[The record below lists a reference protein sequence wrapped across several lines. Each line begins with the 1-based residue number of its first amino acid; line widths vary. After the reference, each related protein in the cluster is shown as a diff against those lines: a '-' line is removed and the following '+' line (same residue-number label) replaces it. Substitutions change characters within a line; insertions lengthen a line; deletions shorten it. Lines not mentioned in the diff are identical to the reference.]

1 MKQEPFDFS
10 TFPKKT
16 SPLGTSEM
24 RTKAIFSNPA
34 YDETHYVVQLDHN

>member
-1 MKQEPFDFS
+1 MKQEPFDCS

-24 RTKAIFSNPA
+24 RTKSIFSNPT
-34 YDETHYVVQLDHN
+34 YDKTHFILQLDHS